1 MPEYKSTP
9 PAFPQTGDTLIGEG
23 KGMTLRDYFAAAAL
37 QTTFADRYFSHSRDA
52 MDNAEGIAEV
62 AYVIADAML
71 KERAK

>member
-23 KGMTLRDYFAAAAL
+23 KGMTLRDYFAAQAL
-37 QTTFADRYFSHSRDA
+37 NGMCSGHVWPASADG
-52 MDNAEGIAEV
+52 AEMARR
-62 AYVIADAML
+62 AYIFADAML

>member
-23 KGMTLRDYFAAAAL
+23 KGMTLRDYFAATAL
-37 QTTFADRYFSHSRDA
+37 TGLMREAISANRSVTFRELSG
-52 MDNAEGIAEV
+52 NAYEM
-62 AYVIADAML
+62 ADAML